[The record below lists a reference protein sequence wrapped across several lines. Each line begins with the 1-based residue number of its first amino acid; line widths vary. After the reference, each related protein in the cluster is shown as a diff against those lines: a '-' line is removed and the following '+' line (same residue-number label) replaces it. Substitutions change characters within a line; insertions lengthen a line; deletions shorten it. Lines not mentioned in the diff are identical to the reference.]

1 MATPRSLLVSV
12 LEQLDAADL
21 LLCPGDLCAPFM
33 VDELADGFDELG
45 AVRPG
50 PWIDRETD
58 LPAYTV
64 CGRPPAQAGAA
75 LAALS
80 GDGRELAPDEVTV
93 GVPNDEVVPHLS
105 ERLEERGLAEH
116 EKYKGVTLTDDGIL
130 RARDALQTYCIIERF
145 LANVLDV
152 AEFRAEA
159 RELEP
164 VIDDTV
170 AERLDTIIDRNPE
183 CPDCFDA
190 ETDACCYL
198 DVESETPAD

>member
-1 MATPRSLLVSV
+1 MNTADQYLKAIYLLQRVEDGPAATG
-12 LEQLDAADL
+12 A
-21 LLCPGDLCAPFM
+21 
-33 VDELADGFDELG
+33 LADSLD
-45 AVRPG
+45 VS
-50 PWIDRETD
+50 
-58 LPAYTV
+58 PASANEMI
-64 CGRPPAQAGAA
+64 GK
-75 LAALS
+75 
-80 GDGRELAPDEVTV
+80 
-93 GVPNDEVVPHLS
+93 
-105 ERLEERGLAEH
+105 LEDRGLAEH
-116 EKYKGVTLTDDGIL
+116 EKYKGVALTDDGIV

-198 DVESETPAD
+198 EVESETPAD